1 MQVQNQQ
8 RSLINI
14 LISRLKT
21 SKKIEALKTI
31 DINSIIELDEVQIQS
46 IFYSIDDSWLQRE
59 FVSIIGRTRN
69 AKFISFLLSLLNS
82 KDPKIL
88 MQAIRGLV
96 CFKDDTITLKLKGFL
111 DHPNE
116 MVSAYIRQVFSKEQ
130 NTKPTYKNCAIRNIV
145 VMGDTIDIMK
155 YVKDESIHL
164 TFTSP
169 PYYNARDYS
178 TYQSYNEYLE
188 FLSKVFKEIYRV
200 TAEGRFFIINTSPII
215 VPRAGRQFSSK
226 RYPIPFDIH
235 RFIIEAGFEFIDD
248 IIWAKPEASVKNR
261 NGGFK
266 QHRKPLAYKPNTII
280 EYVMVYRKKTDKLID
295 WNIKQYSCD
304 IVDKSKVKNEYE
316 TTNLWKIDPTYNKV
330 HPATF
335 PTELCKRIIS
345 FYSYIGDIV
354 FDPFAGSGTVGRVA
368 LDNERHC
375 FLTEINQEYFKEIKK
390 RLNGIF
396 SNEMRYLS
404 YEDFVDF
411 CYENTR

>member
-8 RSLINI
+8 RSLINT

-164 TFTSP
+164 
-169 PYYNARDYS
+169 N
-178 TYQSYNEYLE
+178 LH
-188 FLSKVFKEIYRV
+188 L
-200 TAEGRFFIINTSPII
+200 IIMREII
-215 VPRAGRQFSSK
+215 VHIK
-226 RYPIPFDIH
+226 VI
-235 RFIIEAGFEFIDD
+235 
-248 IIWAKPEASVKNR
+248 
-261 NGGFK
+261 
-266 QHRKPLAYKPNTII
+266 
-280 EYVMVYRKKTDKLID
+280 M
-295 WNIKQYSCD
+295 NI
-304 IVDKSKVKNEYE
+304 
-316 TTNLWKIDPTYNKV
+316 
-330 HPATF
+330 
-335 PTELCKRIIS
+335 
-345 FYSYIGDIV
+345 
-354 FDPFAGSGTVGRVA
+354 
-368 LDNERHC
+368 
-375 FLTEINQEYFKEIKK
+375 
-390 RLNGIF
+390 
-396 SNEMRYLS
+396 
-404 YEDFVDF
+404 
-411 CYENTR
+411 